1 MSEFQLSPVAQQWA
15 NVVLIW
21 VGFGALAGLLAR
33 TIAPG
38 REPAGATGTL
48 VIGVLGSALGP
59 FVLTHLLKRP
69 DFNPISPLGF
79 LSAIAG
85 AFVLLLGYRLLVAAG
100 NRQ

>member
-15 NVVLIW
+15 NIVLIW

-33 TIAPG
+33 AIIPG
-38 REPAGATGTL
+38 HEPAGAAGTI

-59 FVLTHLLKRP
+59 FVLTYLLKRN

-85 AFVLLLGYRLLVAAG
+85 ALVLLIGYRLLVAIRS
-100 NRQ
+100 RQ